1 MLILSA
7 LIYWLLLLL
16 LVAAAF
22 ATSLI
27 SWFRPSRYLTLASA
41 IALVAAVIVA
51 ITPTPGSS
59 MVLSIVTGALCL
71 ALAIVGGGPAASTV
85 LQLATRGT
93 STFGVHGGI
102 LLDGG
107 RREVLRGGLTIGLLE
122 RAAIAGTLIAGFPE
136 GIAIV
141 VAIKGVG
148 RFTELSD
155 AEAQERFIIGTFAS
169 VLWAC
174 AAASISLLVRGGL

>member
-1 MLILSA
+1 MFV
-7 LIYWLLLLL
+7 
-16 LVAAAF
+16 VASL
-22 ATSLI
+22 ATALI
-27 SWFRPSRYLTLASA
+27 SWFRPSKYLTLASA
-41 IALVAAVIVA
+41 ITLVAAVIVA
-51 ITPTPGSS
+51 IMPTPGASV
-59 MVLSIVTGALCL
+59 VLSIITGTLCL
-71 ALAIVGGGPAASTV
+71 ALAVIGGGPAASVV
-85 LQLATRGT
+85 LQLATRGS

-136 GIAIV
+136 GLAVV

-174 AAASISLLVRGGL
+174 IAASISLLVRGGL